1 METITAEAE
10 AFERFKFISNNSDF
24 RRSAMTWF
32 CLAILLIF
40 YPGMSLLGISEDP
53 SAMLRNMNQGIL
65 LFMLIVTVMVQ
76 WTIFMFNYAAV
87 YLENTGLA
95 GIGLTRIK
103 LVDFAWALAF
113 ILAANLILSG
123 LAWLLAQVG
132 LPMPGEIGNL
142 IPTSMGGKVLWVG
155 VSFTAG
161 FCEEVA
167 FRGYLMSRLR
177 LLTKARNW
185 VIPTIVSAVAFGAC
199 HAYQGWPGF
208 ILITIYGV
216 MFSLLYI
223 RTGRLWPCIIAH
235 FFQDF
240 GALFFPQ

>member
-1 METITAEAE
+1 
-10 AFERFKFISNNSDF
+10 
-24 RRSAMTWF
+24 MTWF
-32 CLAILLIF
+32 SLGVLLIF
-40 YPGMSLLGISEDP
+40 YPALSLLGIGEDP
-53 SAMLRNMNQGIL
+53 SAMLKNLNQGIL
-65 LFMLIVTVMVQ
+65 LFMLIVTVMMQ

-87 YLENTGLA
+87 YLEGTGLA
-95 GIGLTRIK
+95 GIGLTRIR
-103 LVDFAWALAF
+103 LVDFAWAGSFL
-113 ILAANLILSG
+113 LAANLILAG
-123 LAWLLAQVG
+123 LAWFLAQIG

-142 IPTSMGGKVLWVG
+142 IPTSAGGKVLWVA

-177 LLTKARNW
+177 ILTKAKSW
-185 VIPTIVSAVAFGAC
+185 VIPTIVSAVAFGVC

-216 MFSLLYI
+216 LFSLLYI
-223 RTGRLWPCIIAH
+223 RTGRLWPCVIAH

-240 GALFFPQ
+240 GALFFPH